1 MVTNVTS
8 SSTTSATSASA
19 LAAKSTLG
27 KNDFLK
33 LLVAQL
39 QNQDPLN
46 PSDPTA
52 FTAQLAQF
60 SSLEQL
66 TTVNENLAAM
76 AKASNNSQDLERLS
90 AFSLIGRQVEMKGP
104 DFKFSGAKVGF
115 GYTLD
120 SAASSVTVKIVDT
133 NKQVVAVL
141 PQASGGTGAH
151 EYSWDGTKL
160 NGAKAAAGDYHLVIE
175 RNDNG
180 KVAAVDSHV
189 TGAVDGVNLGASGTV
204 LTTSVGDFN
213 LADILRV
220 TGT

>member
-1 MVTNVTS
+1 MIT
-8 SSTTSATSASA
+8 SSTTTATTTAPATTA
-19 LAAKSTLG
+19 LAAKPALG
-27 KNDFLK
+27 KDDFLK

-66 TTVNENLAAM
+66 TTVNANLTKM
-76 AKASNNSQDLERLS
+76 ATASNSSQDLERLS
-90 AFSLIGRQVEMKGP
+90 AFSLIGRQVQMKGP
-104 DFKFSGAKVGF
+104 DFHFSGTAVGF

-120 SAASSVTVKIVDT
+120 KAASAVTVKIVDA
-133 NKQVVAVL
+133 NDQVVSVM
-141 PQASGGTGAH
+141 PQASSAVGAH
-151 EYSWDGTKL
+151 DYSWDGTKL
-160 NGAKAAAGDYHLVIE
+160 GGSKAAAGDYHLVIE
-175 RNDNG
+175 RTDNG
-180 KVAAVDSHV
+180 VTTAVDSRV
-189 TGAVDGVNLGASGTV
+189 AGAVDGVNLGSSGSV
-204 LTTSVGDFN
+204 LSTSVGDFT

>member
-1 MVTNVTS
+1 MVTNVTN
-8 SSTTSATSASA
+8 STAGASTASA
-19 LAAKSTLG
+19 LAAKPTLG
-27 KNDFLK
+27 KDDFLK

-66 TTVNENLAAM
+66 TTVNSSLAEM
-76 AKASNNSQDLERLS
+76 AKANNNSQDLERLS

-104 DFKFSGAKVGF
+104 DFKYSGASVGF
-115 GYTLD
+115 GYSLD
-120 SAASSVTVKIVDT
+120 SAASSVAVKIADS
-133 NKQVVAVL
+133 NNQVVAVL
-141 PQASGGTGAH
+141 PQASGGVGAH

-180 KVAAVDSHV
+180 KVAAVDSHIN
-189 TGAVDGVNLGASGTV
+189 GAVDGVNLGATGTV
-204 LTTSVGDFN
+204 LTTNVGDYS

-220 TGT
+220 TGA